1 MTLDDALDALDGP
14 GIARVPR
21 EQGQA
26 EVDVIEV
33 DRLGVRVRSVKVER
47 EQRDLAEEALA
58 LPDRLRALPERVV
71 PCEIAPTLG
80 GATLR
85 TDPEEMIRGRYFEV
99 QVTPGSSEVRRVRV
113 EDGERHPDDFVLTR
127 EQLGNLVDQLG

>member
-21 EQGQA
+21 EHGHA

-33 DRLGVRVRSVKVER
+33 DRLGVRVRSVRVER
-47 EQRDLAEEALA
+47 EQRDLADEAAA
-58 LPDRLRALPERVV
+58 LPGRLRALPDPVV

-85 TDPEEMIRGRYFEV
+85 TDPAVMRGRYFEV
-99 QVTPGSSEVRRVRV
+99 QVTPDATEVRRVRV
-113 EDGERHPDDFVLTR
+113 EGGERRPDDFVLTR
-127 EQLGNLVDQLG
+127 EQLGDLVDQLG